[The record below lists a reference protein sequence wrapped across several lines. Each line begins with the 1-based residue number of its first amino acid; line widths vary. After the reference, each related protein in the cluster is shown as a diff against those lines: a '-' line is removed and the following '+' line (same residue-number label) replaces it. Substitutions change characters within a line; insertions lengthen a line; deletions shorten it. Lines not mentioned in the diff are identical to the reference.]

1 MPRDKEQE
9 DAYRSADLSVFG
21 SGLFSDCVIK
31 CGPKS
36 WSLHRATL
44 CSRSVWF
51 EKTFTGLF
59 TEGREAVVH
68 IREQDPEAVEL
79 CLKYIYGGGT

>member
-59 TEGREAVVH
+59 TVRYLLLLSSNISVK
-68 IREQDPEAVEL
+68 L
-79 CLKYIYGGGT
+79 TLY